1 MTVTALTV
9 ADTEPR
15 AGVAPVSASEEVVV
29 SSYRLRICIAVL
41 AIAVLAPA
49 TAAARPSAA
58 VVKVTAGKPSEFRF
72 TLSTHTVKKGTV
84 TFSVVNKGSIPH
96 DFHIDGKTTALLQ
109 AGKSATLKI
118 TFKKAGSY
126 PYECTV
132 PGHAAAG
139 MKGVLKVT

>member
-1 MTVTALTV
+1 
-9 ADTEPR
+9 
-15 AGVAPVSASEEVVV
+15 V
-29 SSYRLRICIAVL
+29 SSYRLRVCIAVL
-41 AIAVLAPA
+41 ALAVLAPA
-49 TAAARPSAA
+49 TAAARPSFVAGPS
-58 VVKVTAGKPSEFRF
+58 VVTVKVTAGKPSEFRF
-72 TLSTHTVKKGTV
+72 TLSTHTVKKGAV

-96 DFHIDGKTTALLQ
+96 DFRINGKTTPLIQ